1 MEENVKKKPGVIKTI
16 VTIFLMIIS
25 VFFIIPMILLQM
37 LAPLMTSFDEFA
49 DEVGRTRIHK
59 EVRYIMSENRA
70 NFWVS
75 RVDYEEND
83 KNVICILDHMT
94 LRNMSELPVVS
105 FEDGLE
111 IEGNGET
118 RLYFPYTIL
127 DYGGIES
134 ISGISHIISSDVTA
148 VPTCDLG
155 GATLVVPKPLYDSLG
170 DSEKEKCVPANIAY
184 MYNYED
190 SPNDNYYYVDYS
202 EESGA
207 LSRAFD
213 KPHRPGRV
221 FKGWYT
227 EPECI
232 NEWDFD
238 SGVVEVRYDEDGNV
252 IYEEFKLYAKWSRQI
267 YAIEE

>member
-37 LAPLMTSFDEFA
+37 LSPLMTSFGEYA
-49 DEVGRTRIHK
+49 HEIGRSDYYKGVWYRI
-59 EVRYIMSENRA
+59 SENEA
-70 NFWVS
+70 NFRVS
-75 RVDYEEND
+75 DIDHRKNN
-83 KNVICILDHMT
+83 KNVICILDRAN
-94 LRNMSELPVVS
+94 LRYSNELPVVS
-105 FEDGLE
+105 FKDGLE
-111 IEGNGET
+111 IEGNGAT

-155 GATLVVPKPLYDSLG
+155 GAILVVPKPLYDSLG

-207 LSRAFD
+207 LSRAFYM
-213 KPHRPGRV
+213 PNRPGYC
-221 FKGWYT
+221 FSGWYT

-238 SGVVEVRYDEDGNV
+238 SGVVEIKYDEDGNV
-252 IYEEFKLYAKWSRQI
+252 IYEEFKLYAKWD
-267 YAIEE
+267 